1 MHVQNTRDKIPSLV
15 LDFSFIE
22 IINADITKKYK
33 SRNIVEFLRSLKKMW
48 QLIYKHISMYKL
60 FNKANIYR
68 TNEIKGIIKHKE
80 ARL

>member
-33 SRNIVEFLRSLKKMW
+33 SRNIVEFLRSLKKNVTAD
-48 QLIYKHISMYKL
+48 I
-60 FNKANIYR
+60 
-68 TNEIKGIIKHKE
+68 
-80 ARL
+80 